1 MLSSRK
7 GKERKGRRLTDM
19 FHEKQK
25 KLNKQKVRNSGEKK
39 GGGGVIIECGSE
51 NQDYFTSSV
60 LRMGTYF
67 NTS

>member
-25 KLNKQKVRNSGEKK
+25 KLNKQKVRNSGEKR
-39 GGGGVIIECGSE
+39 GGGGYYRVW
-51 NQDYFTSSV
+51 Q
-60 LRMGTYF
+60 
-67 NTS
+67 